1 MSDALQA
8 LSAGRPEMPAR
19 PEPAQAAK
27 AAVAPERA
35 RQSTPVQ
42 PEEPKQPARRKG
54 PDAEQMR
61 KEIQEAVER
70 LNEQMRKEGRNLAF
84 SIDKKVDQTVITV
97 KNSHTGE
104 VVRQI
109 PDESLL
115 HVAHSIEDMK
125 GLLYDKES

>member
-19 PEPAQAAK
+19 PESAVK
-27 AAVAPERA
+27 AAVATERP
-35 RQSTPVQ
+35 RQLDPVQ
-42 PEEPKQPARRKG
+42 PEEPKQPARRKRA
-54 PDAEQMR
+54 DAEQMR

-84 SIDKKVDQTVITV
+84 SVDKKVDQTVITV

-109 PDESLL
+109 PDEALL

-125 GLLYDKES
+125 GLIYDKDG

>member
-8 LSAGRPEMPAR
+8 LSAGRPEMPVR
-19 PEPAQAAK
+19 PESAVK
-27 AAVAPERA
+27 AAVAPERP
-35 RQSTPVQ
+35 RQSAPVQ
-42 PEEPKQPARRKG
+42 PEEPKQPVRRKG

-84 SIDKKVDQTVITV
+84 SVDKKVDQTVITV

-125 GLLYDKES
+125 GLLYDKVS

>member
-8 LSAGRPEMPAR
+8 LSAGRPEMPVR
-19 PEPAQAAK
+19 PESAVK
-27 AAVAPERA
+27 AAVAPERP
-35 RQSTPVQ
+35 RQSAPVQ
-42 PEEPKQPARRKG
+42 PEEPKQPVRRKG
-54 PDAEQMR
+54 PHAEQMR

-84 SIDKKVDQTVITV
+84 SVDKKVDQTVITV

-125 GLLYDKES
+125 GLLYDKVS